1 MKVADS
7 TASVPLPERKPATGG
22 TGVAGS
28 DSATFG
34 SVLAESTDDSL
45 SVPLPGMKPARV
57 LPSVKPEVPASV
69 LANAAPL
76 PGSKPAA
83 VLPGLK
89 PDVSASLLA
98 EAPTP
103 EAKGAPSVATLVAA
117 EVKAGAVAAASSTE
131 DRVRQASRQVA
142 GISGH
147 SYAAILAQATQE
159 SGLDPMSRSR
169 NSTAAGPFQF
179 LERTWLGLFQ
189 RYGAAYGQ
197 GDLARQVEVRNGI
210 PQVKDPAVRKKI
222 LDLRHD
228 IDLSAGMAARYL
240 AEGRD
245 RLQRNLGRPVTEAE
259 SRIAYV
265 MGVGGASKLIRAAS
279 AGDSTPAAE
288 LLPGAAK
295 ANGPLFYDR
304 ASGRAL
310 SAQETV
316 ARLTRRMEHEQRG
329 LFAAIDKAASRPVVL
344 DGKSDGPLGA
354 FQSV

>member
-7 TASVPLPERKPATGG
+7 TATVPIPERKPAATGSG
-22 TGVAGS
+22 TGN
-28 DSATFG
+28 DSTTFG
-34 SVLAESTDDSL
+34 SVLAETTEDSPT
-45 SVPLPGMKPARV
+45 VPLPGLKPARV
-57 LPSVKPEVPASV
+57 LPSVKPEVPAAV

-76 PGSKPAA
+76 PGNKPAA
-83 VLPGLK
+83 VLPGMK
-89 PDVSASLLA
+89 PDVPASLLA
-98 EAPTP
+98 DAQAQ
-103 EAKGAPSVATLVAA
+103 EAKGKPTTATLIAA
-117 EVKAGAVAAASSTE
+117 EVKAGATATASTE
-131 DRVRQASRQVA
+131 ERVKLASRQVA
-142 GISGH
+142 GLSGH
-147 SYAAILAQATQE
+147 SYAAIFAQANQE
-159 SGLDPMSRSR
+159 SGLDVNSRSR

-179 LERTWLGLFQ
+179 LEKTWLGLFQ

-197 GDLARQVEVRNGI
+197 GDLARQVEVHNGV

-228 IDLSAGMAARYL
+228 IDISAGMAARYL
-240 AEGRD
+240 SEGRD

-279 AGDSTPAAE
+279 AGDATPAAD
-288 LLPGAAK
+288 LLPSAAK

-304 ASGRAL
+304 TTGRAL

-316 ARLTRRMEHEQRG
+316 ARLTRRMETEQRG
-329 LFAAIDKAASRPVVL
+329 LFAAIDKASAKPVVL
-344 DGKSDGPLGA
+344 DGTTDNPLGA